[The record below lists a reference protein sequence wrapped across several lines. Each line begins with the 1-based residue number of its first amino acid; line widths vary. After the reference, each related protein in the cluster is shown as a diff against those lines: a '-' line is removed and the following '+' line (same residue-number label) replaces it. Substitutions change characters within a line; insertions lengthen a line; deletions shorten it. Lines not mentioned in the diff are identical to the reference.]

1 MLMMTLV
8 CGPMLLEHLEL
19 LSCRSVLLQLHSMY
33 PSISCRSREEVLPF
47 CSASV
52 WLHWSTG
59 SSSGF
64 PCTIEMWTCR
74 RAVKGLEH
82 LSCEEAQ
89 GDVSCLCK
97 HLKGDYSENR
107 AGLSAVVPRAR
118 TRGRGQKPEHGR
130 LPLNTCSS
138 TLVLCR
144 WQSAGMDCPERL
156 WALLL
161 RDLQKH
167 LGTVLWLYLL
177 EQGLGWMD
185 PEVSALLRPAVIL

>member
-1 MLMMTLV
+1 MAQCCWSTWSFYLV
-8 CGPMLLEHLEL
+8 DQFCCSSIVCTPAFPAGQGRRTFPSAQHLCG
-19 LSCRSVLLQLHSMY
+19 CT
-33 PSISCRSREEVLPF
+33 
-47 CSASV
+47 
-52 WLHWSTG
+52 WSTG
-59 SSSGF
+59 SSSGL
-64 PCTIEMWTCR
+64 PCAIEMWTYR

-144 WQSAGMDCPERL
+144 WQSAGMDCPKRL

-167 LGTVLWLYLL
+167 LGTVLWVYLL
-177 EQGLGWMD
+177 EQGLGRVD